1 MTRNKNLLNII
12 SMDKEVSSFYIYKKT
27 RKTIKIEAAKK
38 GITMGEFIDFLVKF
52 YKEGKK

>member
-1 MTRNKNLLNII
+1 
-12 SMDKEVSSFYIYKKT
+12 MDKEVSSFYIYKKT